1 MSFGFGNSE
10 FGDQELGGAA
20 RMLKPN
26 GVDQILFSIKRT
38 VPSMKK
44 KVFLLIFDLL
54 INFIFD
60 LLKAEIDKVATKGKL
75 A

>member
-26 GVDQILFSIKRT
+26 GIDQILFSIKRT
-38 VPSMKK
+38 IPSIK
-44 KVFLLIFDLL
+44 KVLRLIFDLL

-60 LLKAEIDKVATKGKL
+60 LLKAEMDKVATKGKL

>member
-1 MSFGFGNSE
+1 LSFGFGNSE

-44 KVFLLIFDLL
+44 VLRLIFDLL

>member
-1 MSFGFGNSE
+1 LSFGFGNSE

-38 VPSMKK
+38 IPSIK
-44 KVFLLIFDLL
+44 KVLRLIFDLL

-60 LLKAEIDKVATKGKL
+60 LLKAEMDKVATKGKL